1 MSWRRLK
8 VSDQKNEGQTLKD
21 REANRLGRRVGR
33 YAKVGANMGG
43 FAARMAGQ
51 KLMGNGTREGNARAL
66 KEALGDLKG
75 PMMKVAQMFATIPD
89 FLPEEYAA
97 ELAELQSAAPPMSRL
112 FVKRRMRSE
121 LGADWQGRFGSFEKD
136 ACAAASL
143 GQVHK
148 ATTHEGTAL
157 ACKLQY
163 PDMQSAVEAD
173 LSQLS
178 MLFSLQRRIDGSVN
192 TTEMA
197 VEIGDRLREELDYKR
212 EAAHMRL
219 YGNIFA
225 DETRV
230 HIPECHPDL
239 STGRLL
245 SMSWMEGNPMLSFK
259 DRTLEERNKI
269 AEAMFMAWWVPFSQ
283 YAVIHGDPHLG
294 NYSVREDLSINLLDF
309 GCIRVFRPGFVE
321 GISELYQSLLTDDR
335 DRSVAAYEIWG
346 FENLSNELVDTL
358 NVWAKFI
365 YGPML
370 DDRVRSIADG
380 VTPGQYGRK
389 EAMAVHK
396 ALKKHGPVTPPR
408 EFVFMDRAAI
418 GLGGVFL
425 HLGAE
430 MNFYRL
436 FNETFAGFDPRKLEK
451 RQEMALNKA
460 GVPLPS

>member
-1 MSWRRLK
+1 MSDSK
-8 VSDQKNEGQTLKD
+8 DDDQAVRDQ
-21 REANRLGRRVGR
+21 EANRLGRRVGR

-51 KLMGNGTREGNARAL
+51 KLMGSGTPEDNARAL
-66 KEALGDLKG
+66 KDALGDLKG

-89 FLPEEYAA
+89 FLPPEYAA
-97 ELAELQSAAPPMSRL
+97 ELSELQSAAPPMSRL

-121 LGADWQGRFGSFEKD
+121 LGANWEGRFGSFEKD

-148 ATTHEGTAL
+148 ATTLEGTAL

-178 MLFSLQRRIDGSVN
+178 MLFSLQRRIDGSVD
-192 TTEMA
+192 TSQMA
-197 VEIGDRLREELDYKR
+197 VEIGDRLREELDYTR

-219 YGNIFA
+219 YGDIFA
-225 DETRV
+225 HEPRV
-230 HIPECHPDL
+230 HIPECQPEL

-245 SMSWMEGNPMLSFK
+245 SMSWLEGRPMLSFK
-259 DRTLEERNKI
+259 ERSLEERNKI
-269 AEAMFMAWWVPFSQ
+269 AEAMFLAWWLPFNQ

-294 NYSVREDLSINLLDF
+294 NYSVREDLTLNLLDF
-309 GCIRVFRPGFVE
+309 GCIRVFRPGFVQ
-321 GISELYQSLLTDDR
+321 GISELYQALLTNDR

-346 FENLSNELVDTL
+346 FQGLSNELVDTL
-358 NVWAKFI
+358 NVWAQFI

-380 VTPGQYGRK
+380 VTPGEYGRK

-396 ALKKHGPVTPPR
+396 ALKQHGPVTPPK

-430 MNFYRL
+430 LNFYRL
-436 FNETFAGFDPRKLEK
+436 FNETFEGFDPRKLEK
-451 RQEMALNKA
+451 WQEMALNKA
-460 GVPLPS
+460 GVPSPS

>member
-1 MSWRRLK
+1 M
-8 VSDQKNEGQTLKD
+8 SDQKNEGQAPKD
-21 REANRLGRRVGR
+21 REANRFGRRMGR

-51 KLMGNGTREGNARAL
+51 KLMGSGTREDNARAL

-121 LGADWQGRFGSFEKD
+121 LGEDWQGRFASFEKD

-178 MLFSLQRRIDGSVN
+178 MLFSVQRRIDGSVN

-225 DETRV
+225 DEPRV

-294 NYSVREDLSINLLDF
+294 NYSVREDLSVNLLDF

-321 GISELYQSLLTDDR
+321 GISELYQSLLTNDR

-346 FENLSNELVDTL
+346 FEGLSNELVDTL

-396 ALKKHGPVTPPR
+396 ALKQHGPVTPPR

-430 MNFYRL
+430 LNFYRL
-436 FNETFAGFDPRKLEK
+436 FNETFEGFDPRKLEK